1 MSVKSS
7 STEGG
12 NSTRDSLREGDH
24 GLGIPQSRVE
34 GARVLNEEDNA
45 DRGRK
50 RGDELQRQSEERHRQ
65 LDTTGETF
73 RLPKGGNQ
81 TRDSLREGDHGL
93 GIPQSRMEG
102 ARVLSEEEIAE
113 DQRQQDEELRRQFEE
128 RLGQL
133 GTAGNSFQLPE
144 SILRVATWIGW
155 TAASVLGLLLVGQG
169 VALIDD
175 IKTLPA
181 PFDWIAGVSATFF
194 AAMLGWLILR
204 LGAALRRLRR
214 SPAIKLRGIEA
225 LEQRKRWQHLVG
237 ERFDEVKDELGKY
250 LKEYEVDDDALRRL
264 GVVGLSEDD
273 CRKLKEARRFLLESD
288 VPISAGDWLV
298 EYRRS
303 FQSILD
309 DTAKRQVDRY
319 AIKVGLGT
327 AAAPVAAIDQAV
339 VLYSSTALI
348 KDLMFI
354 YGLRP
359 EFSQAAVIL
368 AHSIGN
374 TYLAGSLQE
383 VSEEGTAA
391 MLSEAAPGMLNKVGE
406 KIVGKAMEGVAN
418 GFLIRRLGRQAIQL
432 LQPVHPTERS

>member
-12 NSTRDSLREGDH
+12 YSTRDSLREGDH

-45 DRGRK
+45 DRSRK
-50 RGDELQRQSEERHRQ
+50 WDDELQRQSEERHRQ
-65 LDTTGETF
+65 LDTTGEAF

-102 ARVLSEEEIAE
+102 ARVLSEEEITE
-113 DQRQQDEELRRQFEE
+113 DQRQQDEELQRQFEE

-133 GTAGNSFQLPE
+133 DAAGDSFRLPA

-175 IKTLPA
+175 IKALPA

-204 LGAALRRLRR
+204 LGVALRRLRR
-214 SPAIKLRGIEA
+214 SPAIKLRGLEA

-237 ERFDEVKDELGKY
+237 ERFDKVKDELGKY
-250 LKEYEVDDDALRRL
+250 LKEYDDDALRRL
-264 GVVGLSEDD
+264 CVVGLSEND

-298 EYRRS
+298 EYRRR

-309 DTAKRQVDRY
+309 DAAKRRVKNYTRN
-319 AIKVGLGT
+319 VVLGT

-374 TYLAGSLQE
+374 TYLAGSLQG
-383 VSEEGTAA
+383 VSEEGAAA

-418 GFLIRRLGRQAIQL
+418 GLLIWRLGRQAIQL